1 MENIQDLSDKE
12 TSERRNS
19 NTEWLLTKCRITKP
33 PPPKP
38 ATNPLQFIK
47 VSPCPLFQKA
57 HEQIKKVE
65 EIKIMRQDMNDD
77 AEEWQQNLDNWKSS
91 RRKRQ
96 EHIIERVVEVKKI
109 EQEEHDRARRKSK
122 TFNEMLEERNKRGQ
136 KLNILIYNDNENDL
150 SDYGI
155 GHTNSKA
162 NDSRDTDTDDS
173 RSLLDDKDHLSDT
186 QSQDTSNIS
195 NQSQSEDESLISPS
209 IDKENNFIDTKLL
222 LNKDNSNILSDIL
235 KKSDSKCND
244 DLNKSSINQEPPKYT
259 YEGAIQDYR
268 SRIKLKINVDDKFL
282 QKQDYK
288 KQTES
293 QNIPKVDIYKRK
305 EMFEFDKPLEMHHF
319 ESTTSRR
326 LSEDFVNTQSIKDRL
341 KCLEKCT
348 EQPLK
353 SVDKCSS
360 QISSVKSRIVS
371 LNKQSSEVDG
381 ENNNSLDINS
391 KSSKDYQS
399 SPKTISSY
407 LNDNLSVKCKDRDWH
422 LKDEVSDR
430 CSSPEAEMYMNQL
443 NIFNRDLD
451 AFLQKSHSS
460 HNDLEDDCE
469 SCNYPGSNL
478 SADIIGL
485 SSDREDSGIHTAD
498 VSCSVSQA
506 DEPVDD
512 NDLLSTTI
520 PHCIEKL
527 NKEKELHEI
536 STDDLKITDDSR
548 ATINDKA
555 LINETKE
562 FLNSVRQQSDLD
574 FSIDKQLELKT
585 KMANSLPFTDVN
597 SRETLIFPI
606 DENVSSP
613 NMFCDTNFPLAP
625 PKTIEPPKEKPPPPP
640 PNLYDTFEHEEGNFK
655 RLNSTKRLKNEIH
668 IKRSSFLG
676 LDEPTHEQLNPDIIL
691 DKPPD
696 INSFLQKESQLEKS
710 FYKKLQGS
718 RDICLSEVESQDSG
732 LESER
737 GRLSSDTWC
746 SSVGDLSTPIHGRQD
761 SEQTNS
767 EDEITKKEREII
779 ELVEK
784 EEKSRDDY
792 STCINSVQDLSSGIE
807 YSNSSITSTT
817 NSELNRNYFPQQNV
831 NYSRL
836 FNDQDSEVLK
846 VEHELLQLEREE
858 LERRRDNTAFRE
870 NHSQKYLQNS
880 RHSYENICD
889 STNMFSPYDNVNY
902 RKSLPDLQHED
913 YHNSVPN
920 EELYF
925 KTALDIQ
932 LQSHK
937 SMPDIQQL
945 YQKSTCE
952 QKKSSS
958 GTHNDKHLLINHR
971 KSMPELQYDKLIPI
985 FQPSHLINRQPI
997 IAGKPLKLPNK
1008 EQRDKGRYNMIVGSD
1023 SNHFQHIKPG
1033 RPITRPG
1040 IHALSAAPKSRPLSN
1055 DNWIQ
1060 PKCNLENKNKSYD
1073 QHWLYQEAELR
1084 RLEEQQINSS
1094 PKRNCALKKHIP
1106 EPIIETLTQR
1116 VQHRNV
1122 HNDRYQ
1128 PIRRP
1133 NTSSNKEYAQHT
1145 YLNHPHT
1152 MGHASPLSYP
1162 PPATLEDS
1170 QGVMLSVSGKK
1181 KCSYCNNELG
1191 RGAAMIIE
1199 SLCLFYHMECFKCC
1213 VCHTQLGDG
1222 LMGTDVRVR
1231 NQKLHCH
1238 NCYSSDD
1245 GVKFSCV

>member
-1 MENIQDLSDKE
+1 MENIQDLTDKE
-12 TSERRNS
+12 ASERRNS

-47 VSPCPLFQKA
+47 VAPCPLFQKA

-109 EQEEHDRARRKSK
+109 EQEGHDRSRRKSK
-122 TFNEMLEERNKRGQ
+122 TFSEMLEERNKRGQ
-136 KLNILIYNDNENDL
+136 KLNILVYNDDENDL

-155 GHTNSKA
+155 GNTHSKSNGSKDA
-162 NDSRDTDTDDS
+162 DTDDS
-173 RSLLDDKDHLSDT
+173 CSLLDDKDHMSDT

-195 NQSQSEDESLISPS
+195 NQSQSEDESLNLPS

-222 LNKDNSNILSDIL
+222 LNKDSSKAADISR
-235 KKSDSKCND
+235 KSDTVCNY
-244 DLNKSSINQEPPKYT
+244 DLNRSSVSQEPPRYT

-268 SRIKLKINVDDKFL
+268 SRIKLKTNIDDKFL
-282 QKQDYK
+282 QKPDYK
-288 KQTES
+288 KQAES

-305 EMFEFDKPLEMHHF
+305 EMFEVEKPLEIHHL
-319 ESTTSRR
+319 ESSTSRR

-341 KCLEKCT
+341 KSLEKCT

-353 SVDKCSS
+353 SVDKCAS
-360 QISSVKSRIVS
+360 QVNSVKSRVVS
-371 LNKQSSEVDG
+371 LNKQTEEDS
-381 ENNNSLDINS
+381 ENNNSLSNS
-391 KSSKDYQS
+391 KSSKMQS
-399 SPKTISSY
+399 PPKSISSY
-407 LNDNLSVKCKDRDWH
+407 LNDNVNVKYKNRDWH
-422 LKDEVSDR
+422 VKDEVSER

-443 NIFNRDLD
+443 NMFNRDLD

-469 SCNYPGSNL
+469 SCNYPSSNL

-512 NDLLSTTI
+512 SDLSSTTI

-527 NKEKELHEI
+527 NKEKELQQV
-536 STDDLKITDDSR
+536 SGDDLLLKPDYSTTNS
-548 ATINDKA
+548 KA
-555 LINETKE
+555 LINKTRE
-562 FLNSVRQQSDLD
+562 FLSSVRHQSDVDLATEKEHVA
-574 FSIDKQLELKT
+574 SKP
-585 KMANSLPFTDVN
+585 LPAASNKNTPFMD
-597 SRETLIFPI
+597 RETLIFPI
-606 DENVSSP
+606 QENVDVKR
-613 NMFCDTNFPLAP
+613 NVFCDSTFPLAP
-625 PKTIEPPKEKPPPPP
+625 PKTTEPPKEKPPPPP
-640 PNLYDTFEHEEGNFK
+640 PVLEDNLEHAPEDNLAL
-655 RLNSTKRLKNEIH
+655 LNSTKRLKKEIH

-676 LDEPTHEQLNPDIIL
+676 LDEPTHEQLDPEIML

-718 RDICLSEVESQDSG
+718 RDNCLSEVESQDSG

-746 SSVGDLSTPIHGRQD
+746 SSVCDLSTPTHGRQD

-767 EDEITKKEREII
+767 EDEIMKKEREII
-779 ELVEK
+779 ELIEK

-792 STCINSVQDLSSGIE
+792 STSMNNVQDTFN
-807 YSNSSITSTT
+807 YSNNAAINQHFTKNYLPSSH
-817 NSELNRNYFPQQNV
+817 NV
-831 NYSRL
+831 DYTRS
-836 FNDQDSEVLK
+836 FNDEDSEVLK

-858 LERRRDNTAFRE
+858 LERRRDNIAFRE
-870 NHSQKYLQNS
+870 NHSQKYLQNG
-880 RHSYENICD
+880 RRSYENICD
-889 STNMFSPYDNVNY
+889 STHVYPPYDNFNY
-902 RKSLPDLQHED
+902 RKSLPDLQHQD
-913 YHNSVPN
+913 YHNSAPS
-920 EELYF
+920 ELYF
-925 KTALDIQ
+925 KTALNVQ
-932 LQSHK
+932 LQTHK

-945 YQKSTCE
+945 YQKLTPE
-952 QKKSSS
+952 HKKSNS
-958 GTHNDKHLLINHR
+958 TPHNDKHLIVTHR
-971 KSMPELQYDKLIPI
+971 KSMPELQFEKMVPI
-985 FQPSHLINRQPI
+985 FNPPHLINRQPI

-1008 EQRDKGRYNMIVGSD
+1008 EQRDKGRYMMVESE
-1023 SNHFQHIKPG
+1023 STHFQHIKPG

-1040 IHALSAAPKSRPLSN
+1040 IHALSAVPKSRPLSN

-1060 PKCNLENKNKSYD
+1060 PKCNLENKSKSYD

-1084 RLEEQQINSS
+1084 RLEEQQRNSS
-1094 PKRNCALKKHIP
+1094 PKRIGTPKKHIP

-1116 VQHRNV
+1116 VQHRN
-1122 HNDRYQ
+1122 DRYQ

-1133 NTSSNKEYAQHT
+1133 NNSSNEFAQHT